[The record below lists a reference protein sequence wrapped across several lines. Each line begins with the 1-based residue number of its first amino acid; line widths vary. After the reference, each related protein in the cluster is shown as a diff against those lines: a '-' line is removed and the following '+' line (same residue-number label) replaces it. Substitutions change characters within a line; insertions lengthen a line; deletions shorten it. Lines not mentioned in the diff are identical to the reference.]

1 MAGYKGHLRGG
12 MVTVGILI
20 LFLAPSLSIAR
31 TPLNIILLSISILLG
46 SLLPDID
53 HPQSI
58 LGRHVLF
65 LSKPIHRNFGHRTL
79 THSLFFIFALVLTIS
94 LFGFG
99 VFAFGLGVGM
109 LSHVILDLF
118 WPGSSGVAFLYP
130 FYKRRIDLMPNI
142 HTKKKKRRKTKRR
155 Y

>member
-12 MVTVGILI
+12 LFTAIVLI
-20 LFLAPSLSIAR
+20 LFLAPTFAISR

-53 HPQSI
+53 HPHSL
-58 LGRHVLF
+58 LGRYVPF
-65 LSKPIHRNFGHRTL
+65 ISKPLYRYCGHRSL
-79 THSLFFIFALVLTIS
+79 THSLFFIFALVLLIS
-94 LFGFG
+94 LFGFEL
-99 VFAFGLGVGM
+99 FAFGIGVGM
-109 LSHVILDLF
+109 LSHVLLDLF

-142 HTKKKKRRKTKRR
+142 HTKKKKRRKRKH
-155 Y
+155 

>member
-12 MVTVGILI
+12 GVTALILI
-20 LFLAPSLSIAR
+20 IFLAPTLAIAR
-31 TPLNIILLSISILLG
+31 TPLNILILGVSILLG

-53 HPQSI
+53 HPNSI

-65 LSKPIHRNFGHRTL
+65 ISKPLYRNFGHRSL
-79 THSLFFIFALVLTIS
+79 THSVFFVILLVLLFS
-94 LFGFG
+94 LAQLNLFGL
-99 VFAFGLGVGM
+99 GLGVGM
-109 LSHVILDLF
+109 LSHIILDLC

-130 FYKRRIDLMPNI
+130 FYRRRIDLIPNNV
-142 HTKKKKRRKTKRR
+142 HKKKKKHSKKR